1 MKIKTGMTARNRK
14 FLSTLSVRYI
24 VLSFFAIVMVYPLA
38 WMVMSSLRPE
48 AEIFNEAARTG
59 TLTLDSYRSGWKGP
73 TGVSFGRYFANSFQM
88 VFFMVAG
95 NVLSCSLA
103 AFAFSRLKFTGKGIF
118 FAVMLGSMMLPYHVV
133 LIPRYVIFNKLNWIN
148 TYLPMTVPKF
158 LATDGFFIYLIT
170 QFMRGIPVELDQSAA
185 IDGCGSWNVFTKI
198 ILPLSMSALITTII
212 FTFIWG
218 WNDFFSQ
225 LLYISKPEKM
235 TVSLGVRLF
244 LDATGKSNWG
254 GMFAMSTASLV
265 PVFIIFITFQKYL
278 VNGITATGIKG

>member
-1 MKIKTGMTARNRK
+1 MRIKTGRTLRNRK
-14 FLSTLSVRYI
+14 FSSTLLVKYI
-24 VLSFFAIVMVYPLA
+24 VLLFFAIIMVYPLA

-59 TLTLDSYRSGWKGP
+59 TYTLDNYRSGWKGP

-88 VFFMVAG
+88 VFFMVVG
-95 NVLSCSLA
+95 NVISCSLA
-103 AFAFSRLKFTGKGIF
+103 AFAFSRLKFTGKRVF

-133 LIPRYVIFNKLNWIN
+133 LIPRYVIFNKLQWIN

-185 IDGCGSWNVFTKI
+185 IDGCGSWKIFTKI
-198 ILPLSMSALITTII
+198 ILPLSTSALITTII
-212 FTFIWG
+212 FSFIWG

-235 TVSLGVRLF
+235 TVSLGLRLF

-254 GMFAMSTASLV
+254 GLFAMSTASLI
-265 PVFIIFITFQKYL
+265 PVLIIFIAFQKYL